1 MNSTILENEPGKTA
15 YEAWEVVYGD
25 NTLDMRTW
33 KTFCG
38 MKLGVKWTAL
48 DDGFVELNPV
58 TSYGQSELADLHAK
72 RIDEYDGRNRKK
84 AKSYAQDLANRVFL
98 LKADIY
104 NRVQHLM
111 DDKIQATNKTP
122 FRRREWRIV
131 ILDECEVQ
139 MTELLPERKKGIFRC
154 QPEKPAMSRWFIV
167 LRGQEVKT
175 TKEDG
180 GWRLF
185 NRHSNPWWRIDAR
198 ETQQARKEHR
208 DHFEKVNR
216 DLGMRRG
223 VIFRD

>member
-1 MNSTILENEPGKTA
+1 
-15 YEAWEVVYGD
+15 
-25 NTLDMRTW
+25 
-33 KTFCG
+33 

-223 VIFRD
+223 VIFR